1 MKMKTAAFRSV
12 AAALT
17 AATTFAGNFTSD
29 FSNPAQT
36 GITLIGGTRANGDP
50 YPAIANGVLAITY
63 AENSLNGAVV
73 FDDLDAGKAIESFT
87 MSFKLRIG
95 GGTSTPADGLSLFF
109 GPDVPTAPFGEDG
122 PVDTTSLVIAIDTY
136 DNGNSEGPSIDVRY
150 GGLVVATTPYSVGN
164 ILSETFAPVTLQ
176 LNANGTVNFNYK
188 GVQVYTNLF
197 IPGFKPSAGQ
207 FAIGARTGGLN
218 ANHWVDDLTLTTQ
231 PASAPVG
238 PTVLKAPASVTAAER
253 SDVTFS
259 ALPSGTPPF
268 TLQWLKGNVVIPDAT
283 NLTYTLKAVPAS
295 LSGTSYSIRFTNTQG
310 SITSDPATLTVTPD
324 TTAPTVVSV
333 KASESFNTVLV
344 TFSEPVGAGTA
355 ANYSLGGLTI
365 SGVTH
370 VTPTQV
376 LLATG
381 TQTPG
386 ARYTLTVTGIQD
398 TATTPN
404 PIAAVTS
411 REFGAFVLA
420 KGFLKFEAW
429 ANITGV
435 NVQQL
440 LDDPRYQAGAPDFV
454 GFISPFDSRSIYPND
469 DHENYG
475 ARITGFVTPTTAGD
489 YRFFVRSD
497 DAGELSFSSDAN
509 PANLGKI
516 AEETGCCD
524 AFHEPD
530 APETSEAI
538 TLKANTP
545 YAVQFL
551 YKEGGGGD
559 YGQVAWRREGD
570 TTAAASLL
578 PIPGQFLSTY
588 ADPDAAVITISSAP
602 ASKTAAENTTTTFT
616 AAGTGVPA
624 PLVVQW
630 QRAEPGSATFTDIP
644 GALGKTYTTPV
655 LKMATDDG
663 AKFRAI
669 FVVPGGSSNSAAAT
683 LTVNIDSTPPTI
695 IGAVAADNLKG
706 VTLTFSEPVIDT
718 TAKVAANYAIAGLTV
733 GSATVVDASTVRL
746 VTSVQTEGQTYTIT
760 VINVKDSAGNPIVAG
775 ANTQSFKAPLIL
787 SGVMKFEAF
796 TGIGGSTPADL
807 RGSPKYPGHP
817 DEIRLLP
824 AFEGPNGY
832 ADNYGARIK
841 GFVTPATTGDY
852 VFFMASDDGG
862 ELYLSKDDTET
873 AKKLIAV
880 EPVYGNPREWTG
892 DSGGRRTDA
901 AKLDPA
907 QITANISLPIHLI
920 GGQRYFTELVYKEG
934 GGGDHGAVKY
944 QLAGGADPET
954 GSPASFGSTLSTA
967 IDPDVLAKLTLATEV
982 ASPLGSGGPRGF
994 RVRVN
999 QVNQIGGTGLPT
1011 FVFRAE
1017 QQLAGLVDT
1026 NAADLTLF
1034 TDGVLNVPGVIN
1046 WNQDVGQL
1054 GTGNA
1059 GSGTEIGSF
1068 TSSTTPANADQPIP
1082 GIPGIGSA
1090 VGDDANPRR
1099 TDNIAAEAISYVEF
1113 PSPGVYFMGVNSDD
1127 GIRVTVGDQPP
1138 TANGAVVAT
1147 SGGVTKR
1154 FYAASGGAE
1163 AGGAFRAL
1171 SLPYS
1176 GKLVLAVPAIAD
1188 HALDN
1193 AADIAGN
1200 IAVID
1205 RGVNAFS
1212 VKVQFAKDAGAIG
1225 AIIVNSRDPDSAD
1238 GKFPIVM
1245 GGAFVDLP
1253 AVMISKPQGAEL
1265 KAMITAGATTGGVT
1279 PDTSP
1284 GLGNFNGGRGSADTV
1299 FAFNIAQAGLYPL
1312 RLVWFEGGGG
1322 ANCEWF
1328 SVKADGTKV
1337 LLNDTANGGL
1347 AAYRTRTVMAVTPEI
1362 AVTVQG
1368 PDLVLTFKGKL
1379 QSTTALGTPFTDEA
1393 AVSPLHLPLGSAA
1406 GNKFYRAAR

>member
-1 MKMKTAAFRSV
+1 MKIKTAAFRSV
-12 AAALT
+12 ATALT
-17 AATTFAGNFTSD
+17 AATTVAGTFTSD

-73 FDDLDAGKAIESFT
+73 FDNLDAGKAIESFT
-87 MSFKLRIG
+87 LSFKLRIG
-95 GGTSTPADGLSLFF
+95 GGTSTPADGMSLFF

-122 PVDTTSLVIAIDTY
+122 PADTTSLVIAIDTY

-150 GGLVVATTPYSVGN
+150 GGAVVASAAYSVGN

-188 GVQVYTNLF
+188 GVQVFTNLF
-197 IPGFKPSAGQ
+197 VPGFKPTAGQ

-218 ANHWVDDLTLTTQ
+218 ANHWVDDLTLTTKQ
-231 PASAPVG
+231 ASAPVG
-238 PTVLKAPASVTAAER
+238 PTVLKSPTSVTAAER

-259 ALPSGTPPF
+259 ALPAGTPPF
-268 TLQWLKGNVVIPDAT
+268 TLQWLKDNVVVPEAT
-283 NLTYTLKAVPAS
+283 NLTYSLKSVPAS
-295 LSGTSYSIRFTNTQG
+295 LSGTKYSLRFTNDQG
-310 SITSDPATLTVTPD
+310 AITTDPATLTVTPD
-324 TTAPTVVSV
+324 TAAPTLVSV
-333 KASESFNTVLV
+333 KGSESFNTVLV
-344 TFSEPVGAGTA
+344 TFSEPVGAGTTG
-355 ANYSLGGLTI
+355 NYSLGGLAI
-365 SGVTH
+365 SGVTQIS
-370 VTPTQV
+370 PTQV

-404 PIAAVTS
+404 TIAAATA

-429 ANITGV
+429 ANLAGV

-440 LDDPRYQAGAPDFV
+440 LDDPRYQAGTPDQV
-454 GFISPFDSRSIYPND
+454 GFISPFDSRSIYPAD

-475 ARITGFVTPTTAGD
+475 ARISGFVTPTTAGD

-497 DAGELSFSSDAN
+497 DAGELWLSSN
-509 PANLGKI
+509 SSPANLGKI
-516 AEETGCCD
+516 AEEANCCD
-524 AFHEPD
+524 AFHDPE
-530 APETSEAI
+530 APETSEPIA
-538 TLKANTP
+538 LKANTS

-559 YGQVAWRREGD
+559 YGQVAWRLEGD
-570 TTAAASLL
+570 TTLAANLL

-588 ADPDAAVITISSAP
+588 ADPDAAVIAITSAP

-644 GALGKTYTTPV
+644 GAVGKTYTTPV
-655 LKMATDDG
+655 LKQATDDG
-663 AKFRAI
+663 AKFRAT
-669 FVVPGGSSNSAAAT
+669 FLVPGGSSNSVAAT
-683 LTVNIDSTPPTI
+683 LTVNIDSTAPTI
-695 IGAVAADNLKG
+695 ANAVAADNLKG
-706 VTLTFSEPVIDT
+706 VTLTFSEPVIET
-718 TAKVAANYAIAGLTV
+718 TAKVAANYTIAGLTV
-733 GSATVVDASTVRL
+733 GSATVVNTTTVRL
-746 VTSVQTEGQTYTIT
+746 VTSAQTEGQTYT
-760 VINVKDSAGNPIVAG
+760 VAVLNVKDSAGNPIVAG
-775 ANTQSFKAPLIL
+775 ANTRSFKAPVIL
-787 SGVMKFEAF
+787 PGILKFEAF
-796 TGIGGSTPADL
+796 TGISGNTPADL
-807 RGSPKYPGHP
+807 RASAKYPSQP
-817 DEIRLLP
+817 DEVRLLP

-832 ADNYGARIK
+832 ADNYGARVK

-862 ELYLSKDDTET
+862 ELYLSTDDTET

-901 AKLDPA
+901 AKVDPA
-907 QITANISLPIHLI
+907 QITANVSLPVRLVS
-920 GGQRYFTELVYKEG
+920 GQRYYTELIYKEG
-934 GGGDHGAVKY
+934 GGGDHGAVKF
-944 QLAGGADPET
+944 QLASSADPEN
-954 GSPASFGSTLSTA
+954 GSPASVGSTLSTA
-967 IDPDVLAKLTLATEV
+967 IDPDVLAKLTLPTDVSSAV
-982 ASPLGSGGPRGF
+982 GSGGARGF
-994 RVRVN
+994 KVRLN
-999 QVNQIGGTGLPT
+999 QANQIGGTGLPT

-1034 TDGVLNVPGVIN
+1034 TDGVLNVSSVIN

-1059 GSGTEIGSF
+1059 GSGVEIGSF
-1068 TSSTTPANADQPIP
+1068 TSATPPANADQPIP

-1099 TDNIAAEAISYVEF
+1099 TDNIAAEIISYVEF
-1113 PSPGVYFMGVNSDD
+1113 PSPGIYFMGVNSDD
-1127 GIRVTVGDQPP
+1127 GFRVTVGDQPP
-1138 TANGAVVAT
+1138 AANGAVVAT
-1147 SGGVTKR
+1147 SGGVTKS

-1163 AGGAFRAL
+1163 SGGAFRAL
-1171 SLPYS
+1171 TKPFV
-1176 GKLVLAVPAIAD
+1176 GKLVLTVPAIAD
-1188 HALDN
+1188 RALDN
-1193 AADIAGN
+1193 AAAIAGN

-1205 RGVNAFS
+1205 RGVNTFS
-1212 VKVQFAKDAGAIG
+1212 AKVQFAKDAGAIG

-1245 GGAFVDLP
+1245 GGAFVDFP

-1265 KAMITAGATTGGVT
+1265 KALIAAGPTTGGVT
-1279 PDTSP
+1279 PDPSP
-1284 GLGNFNGGRGSADTV
+1284 GLGNFNGGRGATDSI
-1299 FAFNIAQAGLYPL
+1299 FAFNVAQAGLYPL

-1328 SVKADGTKV
+1328 TVKADGTKV

-1347 AAYRTRTVMAVTPEI
+1347 AGYRTRTFVSVVPEI
-1362 AVTVQG
+1362 TASVQG
-1368 PDLVLTFKGKL
+1368 ADLVLTFKGKL
-1379 QSTTALGTPFTDEA
+1379 QSSTALGTPFTDEA
-1393 AVSPLHLPLGSAA
+1393 AASPHHLPLGSAA
-1406 GNKFYRAAR
+1406 GKKFYRAAR